1 MIGTGKGDL
10 AELEQF
16 VGGILQSL
24 KPSERRSL
32 LRTVARSMRKSQ
44 MARIAKQRN
53 PDGSGFAPRKPPEK
67 PSVGGY
73 AVKFLYPAG
82 GSGQARMVLMKSWVR
97 QGPLL
102 TGYDVQR
109 GAMRS
114 FFWDRVI
121 KFLPVEQGE
130 ENAGAG
136 KVNRG
141 SRLRARA
148 MFRRLRS
155 GRFLKADASANEAWV
170 GFAGRIA
177 AIARIHQQGLF
188 DRPTPRS
195 REVRYAERQLL
206 GLTAQDR
213 AGILD
218 AVMEHLLPE

>member
-44 MARIAKQRN
+44 MARIAKQR
-53 PDGSGFAPRKPPEK
+53 KPPEK

-82 GSGQARMVLMKSWVR
+82 GSAQARMVLMKSWVR

-148 MFRRLRS
+148 MFRRLKS

-213 AGILD
+213 AAILD
-218 AVMEHLLPE
+218 AVVEHLRVD